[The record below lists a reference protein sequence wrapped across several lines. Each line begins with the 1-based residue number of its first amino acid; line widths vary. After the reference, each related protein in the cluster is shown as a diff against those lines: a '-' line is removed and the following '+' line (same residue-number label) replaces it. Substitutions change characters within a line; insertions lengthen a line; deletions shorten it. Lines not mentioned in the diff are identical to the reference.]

1 MPLSQLRALLA
12 FVGKSNTCTTLSHTV
27 RGMVMT
33 TRQGARLPSL
43 PLVTFVLLVAGLT
56 MLARDLNDASAL
68 LRVRGAAEPK
78 LVSPG
83 VLLALRCAFA
93 AVLAAVHAYDLG
105 VDPGFELNAELWK
118 GSRAAK
124 QGGSRLAG
132 RGKLMM
138 FTNQCYTLQ
147 LAYFIGAICCSLDLQ
162 DDTPL
167 IERLLP
173 AAAARAA
180 PAAVWI
186 AFEVSLPC
194 ACLVSLVFN
203 FVILPAVEAAG
214 GDTSLAFG
222 PLSVL
227 MHNLNLLPMATELLF
242 NDLPLRPS
250 HFSFAVA
257 WGTLHVLVGWV
268 YFFRT
273 GRVLYSFLDPS
284 LPPRRAVAYHAALLG
299 ALSVIYLL
307 CAALARAAGVV
318 ALAPRVIV
326 VYAGARGL
334 MRLRPRP
341 PQNSGTVAQGAP
353 VQSDDVAAPILVKK

>member
-1 MPLSQLRALLA
+1 
-12 FVGKSNTCTTLSHTV
+12 
-27 RGMVMT
+27 MVMT

-68 LRVRGAAEPK
+68 LRVRGAAEPA

>member
-1 MPLSQLRALLA
+1 VARVAGLA
-12 FVGKSNTCTTLSHTV
+12 AA
-27 RGMVMT
+27 MT

-43 PLVTFVLLVAGLT
+43 PLVTLVLLVVVGLT
-56 MLARDLNDASAL
+56 LLARDLNDASAL
-68 LRVRGAAEPK
+68 RRVRGAAEPT
-78 LVSPG
+78 LVSPN
-83 VLLALRCAFA
+83 VLLTLRCVFA
-93 AVLAAVHAYDLG
+93 AVLAAVHAYDLC
-105 VDPGFELNAELWK
+105 VDPGFELNAGLWT
-118 GSRAAK
+118 GSRAGV

-132 RGKLMM
+132 RGKLLM

-147 LAYFIGAICCSLDLQ
+147 LAFFVGAICCSLELEDG
-162 DDTPL
+162 TPL
-167 IERLLP
+167 TERLLP

-257 WGTLHVLVGWV
+257 WGILHVLVGWA

-273 GRVLYSFLDPS
+273 GRVLYSFIDPS
-284 LPPRRAVAYHAALLG
+284 LPPRRAVSYHAALLG
-299 ALSVIYLL
+299 VLSVIYLL

-318 ALAPRVIV
+318 ALAPRVVV
-326 VYAGARGL
+326 VYAGALGL

-341 PQNSGTVAQGAP
+341 PQSG
-353 VQSDDVAAPILVKK
+353 SDENTALQ

>member
-1 MPLSQLRALLA
+1 
-12 FVGKSNTCTTLSHTV
+12 
-27 RGMVMT
+27 MT
-33 TRQGARLPSL
+33 ARQGARLPSL
-43 PLVTFVLLVAGLT
+43 PLLTFVLLVAGLT
-56 MLARDLNDASAL
+56 MLARDLNDATSM
-68 LRVRGAAEPK
+68 LRVRGAAEPT

-83 VLLALRCAFA
+83 MLLALRCAFA
-93 AVLAAVHAYDLG
+93 AVLVAVHAYDLC
-105 VDPGFELNAELWK
+105 VDLGFELNAELWM

-132 RGKLMM
+132 RGKLLM

-147 LAYFIGAICCSLDLQ
+147 LAYFIGAICCSLELEDG
-162 DDTPL
+162 TPL

-173 AAAARAA
+173 AAAAHAA

-214 GDTSLAFG
+214 GDTRLAFG

-250 HFSFAVA
+250 HFSFAMA
-257 WGTLHVLVGWV
+257 WGILHVLLGWV

-334 MRLRPRP
+334 MRLSGPRP
-341 PQNSGTVAQGAP
+341 PQNSVVAQGAP
-353 VQSDDVAAPILVKK
+353 VQADDVTAAILDRQ